1 MPPVQRGTD
10 AVHQDCLFAMRQI
23 GKQAVPNHGVERV
36 TKVSPPSIGR
46 HFIFMAAASKAA
58 AVELLL
64 VREVQV
70 KIGNHVSESTH
81 WGVDQ
86 LM

>member
-1 MPPVQRGTD
+1 
-10 AVHQDCLFAMRQI
+10 MRQI
-23 GKQAVPNHGVERV
+23 GKQAVPNQGVERV
-36 TKVSPPSIGR
+36 TKVSPSIGPY
-46 HFIFMAAASKAA
+46 FIFMAAASKAA
-58 AVELLL
+58 VVELLL

-81 WGVDQ
+81 WGVDK